1 MYDNLILSVY
11 GTLSFRLSIREGCM
25 AIKYYLEME
34 DLWKRLQV

>member
-11 GTLSFRLSIREGCM
+11 GTLSFRLSIQDKCM
-25 AIKYYLEME
+25 VIKYYLEME